1 MSDST
6 RSTELAQILYPNITQ
21 TPEDIYAKYPSRN
34 LPSGSI
40 VTRFAP
46 SPTGFIHIGSLYATL
61 VPERFAHLTDG
72 VFFLRIE
79 DTDTKRELVDGVSLI
94 TNALGKFGVQID
106 EGVVSAHEERGAY
119 GPYTQSKRLNIY
131 HVFAKYLVE
140 KGQAYPCFLTPHELD
155 EIRKHQESTKIRI
168 GIYGEFAKCR
178 NIYDGVKHNHALID
192 EVMKIPERTRIVRND
207 QKENSAVSFAKRG
220 NGLLFAA
227 ADMYDVEASI
237 VSPEIALPL
246 FSASPDET
254 SNEGDASLDK
264 KFKLLHDQIMTTK
277 PAPVIKGTR
286 AEALTKIRFL
296 RDNYVPEKDF
306 LSDLHDVI
314 KNYDDLSDG
323 EMKFIRQLNLVNQA
337 EAVQALKDKFS
348 IHYLDNIRDRA
359 DGIDRAAE
367 IIMFTEDLRK

>member
-1 MSDST
+1 VQRIGRINRINRKVFD
-6 RSTELAQILYPNITQ
+6 QIY
-21 TPEDIYAKYPSRN
+21 IYN
-34 LPSGSI
+34 C
-40 VTRFAP
+40 F
-46 SPTGFIHIGSLYATL
+46 PTAIGDEVVNVRGIATL
-61 VPERFAHLTDG
+61 KMLLINTIVGSDTKTLTDDED
-72 VFFLRIE
+72 LRSYF
-79 DTDTKRELVDGVSLI
+79 KRQYKEAD
-94 TNALGKFGVQID
+94 D
-106 EGVVSAHEERGAY
+106 EQNEE
-119 GPYTQSKRLNIY
+119 SWDN
-131 HVFAKYLVE
+131 KY
-140 KGQAYPCFLTPHELD
+140 
-155 EIRKHQESTKIRI
+155 
-168 GIYGEFAKCR
+168 R